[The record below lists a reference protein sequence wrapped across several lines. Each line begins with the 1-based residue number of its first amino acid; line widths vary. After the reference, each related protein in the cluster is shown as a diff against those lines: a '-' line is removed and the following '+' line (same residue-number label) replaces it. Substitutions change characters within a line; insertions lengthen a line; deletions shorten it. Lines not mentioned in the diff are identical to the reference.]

1 MLGLLEAKRGP
12 EAGLEA
18 MRPVQL
24 HPEARQGEARAVRP
38 SSSSKEAR
46 PAPSLGGPDRRG
58 GVKVRPRF
66 FFELLG
72 ATLLLALIYGVLYAA
87 AYVIEVLL

>member
-1 MLGLLEAKRGP
+1 M
-12 EAGLEA
+12 
-18 MRPVQL
+18 
-24 HPEARQGEARAVRP
+24 
-38 SSSSKEAR
+38 
-46 PAPSLGGPDRRG
+46 
-58 GVKVRPRF
+58 RPRF